1 MADNIFSKELLAEG
15 RIVCYRFIST
25 GQEAAEKWAADV
37 TNLIAGWDASK
48 PLLLLLDLCQAKNLL
63 SADMLFSAS
72 SASHERADVVGK
84 TAVLVLGSAPSKGV
98 QMLLDRGALAN
109 TRERK
114 IFDDEAEGIAWLL
127 ETAQH

>member
-1 MADNIFSKELLAEG
+1 MAENIFTKELLADG

-25 GQEAAEKWAADV
+25 GQEAAEKWQTDI
-37 TNLIAGWDASK
+37 THLITGWDSSK

-72 SASHERADVVGK
+72 SASHERSDVVGK
-84 TAVLVLGSAPSKGV
+84 TAVLVLGSASSKGV

-114 IFDDEAEGIAWLL
+114 IFDDEAKGIAWLL
-127 ETAQH
+127 ETP